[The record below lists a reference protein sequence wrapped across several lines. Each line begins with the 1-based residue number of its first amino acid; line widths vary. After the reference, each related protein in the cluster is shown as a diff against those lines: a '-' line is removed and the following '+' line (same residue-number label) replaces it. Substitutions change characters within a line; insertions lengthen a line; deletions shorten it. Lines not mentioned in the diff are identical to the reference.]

1 MHTRQQ
7 VYQKVPQFLAL
18 VIVGSIN
25 KVVKKKGGIL
35 VDQRKWSSRIGPTH
49 ILNYSRGS
57 GAQPRNQLPQLI
69 K

>member
-25 KVVKKKGGIL
+25 KVVKKKEESL
-35 VDQRKWSSRIGPTH
+35 ST
-49 ILNYSRGS
+49 S
-57 GAQPRNQLPQLI
+57 GNGAHVLGLLTY
-69 K
+69 